1 MFLTWCYFVFVPTER
16 TDPTPQ
22 EQGLRILARI
32 IARLMLQDIHG
43 SIEGVAISRGAPERQ
58 THPSPHDQ
66 LEATSDEEGT
76 RGKSGGDS

>member
-1 MFLTWCYFVFVPTER
+1 
-16 TDPTPQ
+16 
-22 EQGLRILARI
+22 
-32 IARLMLQDIHG
+32 MLQDIHG